1 MNAQDRKKEIEQ
13 KKKQQKKKEER
24 ACQEKRVLLIKNIPP
39 SLDIEL
45 LKKQINAIH
54 PAENYTI
61 LNDFLQ
67 KKLKRAFVTF
77 SCPEDAADVVTFL
90 KQKQFTRLGIFVALA
105 SPSKKSVENVKGNN
119 SVIDQIVRVGSS
131 SPIRC
136 RLLMRRIHIILGLI
150 WGCWSMLFVEIKGW
164 YSLFYGCIPIPV
176 IG

>member
-1 MNAQDRKKEIEQ
+1 MNAQDRKKEIEK

-67 KKLKRAFVTF
+67 KKLKRAY
-77 SCPEDAADVVTFL
+77 
-90 KQKQFTRLGIFVALA
+90 R
-105 SPSKKSVENVKGNN
+105 
-119 SVIDQIVRVGSS
+119 
-131 SPIRC
+131 
-136 RLLMRRIHIILGLI
+136 
-150 WGCWSMLFVEIKGW
+150 
-164 YSLFYGCIPIPV
+164 
-176 IG
+176 